1 MRPLRFLLPL
11 LVLLAVPATATA
23 DSGPGFT
30 VPSRNTTCGL
40 LHGEQAASGRGL
52 YCYSSYLTTGATY
65 DHVGVVKL
73 GRNGKARRVG
83 AGNDLL
89 LYIGGYTDD
98 DTPRAPRPVLAYGE
112 RFERRGYTCT
122 SRRTGLTCK
131 RGAHGFFLSRERQ
144 RLF

>member
-1 MRPLRFLLPL
+1 MRRLRLVLPFI
-11 LVLLAVPATATA
+11 VLLAVPATAA
-23 DSGPGFT
+23 AGPGFT
-30 VPSRNTTCGL
+30 VPSGNTTCGMV
-40 LHGEQAASGRGL
+40 HGEQAASGRGL

-73 GRNGKARRVG
+73 GRSDKARRVG

-122 SRRTGLTCK
+122 SRRSGLNCK